1 MPRRTKITTVTNVDG
16 VTKDHHKWLKDEVRR
31 SGHPDVNPYT
41 GQSEMQ
47 MKQSTQKLPKPK
59 PKTVQR
65 TEPTPGQQLKKEI
78 EDAKKLNQAHN
89 KELKT
94 RGLKK

>member
-1 MPRRTKITTVTNVDG
+1 MPRRTKIKTETNIQG
-16 VTKDHHKWLKDEVRR
+16 VTTDHHKWLHEEARR

-47 MKQSTQKLPKPK
+47 MKQSKQKLPKPK

-65 TEPTPGQQLKKEI
+65 TEPTPGQQLKKEM
-78 EDAKKLNQAHN
+78 EDARRLNKAN
-89 KELKT
+89 TTELKT
-94 RGLKK
+94 RGLKN

>member
-1 MPRRTKITTVTNVDG
+1 MARRTKISTVTNVDG
-16 VTKDHHKWLKDEVRR
+16 VTKDHHKWLHDEARR

-41 GQSEMQ
+41 GESEMN
-47 MKQSTQKLPKPK
+47 MKQSKQKLPKPR

-65 TEPTPGQQLKKEI
+65 TEPTPGQQAAKER
-78 EDAKKLNQAHN
+78 EDAKRLNQEN
-89 KELKT
+89 TNELKK

>member
-1 MPRRTKITTVTNVDG
+1 
-16 VTKDHHKWLKDEVRR
+16 
-31 SGHPDVNPYT
+31 
-41 GQSEMQ
+41 
-47 MKQSTQKLPKPK
+47 MKQSKQKLPKPK

-78 EDAKKLNQAHN
+78 EDAKRLNQAHN